1 MPTFDIESEID
12 NHELSN
18 AIDQANRELTTR
30 FDFKGVEAKF
40 ELNDKQI
47 TLSAPEEFQTSQMKD
62 ILDSKLTK
70 RGIDIR
76 SLNAEDMDT
85 NLAQAKLVLNI
96 KQGIDQ
102 PTAKKINKFLKESKL
117 KVQSSIQGDKIRITG
132 KKRDDLQA
140 AIASLKEEDFE
151 LPLQFDNFRD

>member
-1 MPTFDIESEID
+1 MPSFDIESEID

-40 ELNDKQI
+40 ELNGKQVVL
-47 TLSAPEEFQTSQMKD
+47 TAPEEFQVQQMKD

-76 SLNAEDMDT
+76 SLKAEDVDK
-85 NLAQAKLVLNI
+85 NLAQAKLVLNVQ
-96 KQGIDQ
+96 QGIEQ
-102 PTAKKINKFLKESKL
+102 PIAKKINKFLKESKL
-117 KVQSSIQGDKIRITG
+117 KIQSSIQGEKIRVTG
-132 KKRDDLQA
+132 KKRDDLQDA
-140 AIASLKEEDFE
+140 MKALKEEDFE
-151 LPLQFDNFRD
+151 LPLQFGNFRD

>member
-1 MPTFDIESEID
+1 MPTFDIESEI
-12 NHELSN
+12 NSHELSN

-47 TLSAPEEFQTSQMKD
+47 TLSAPEEFQTTQMKD

-76 SLNAEDMDT
+76 SLNAEDMNT

-102 PTAKKINKFLKESKL
+102 PTAKKINKFIKESKL

-140 AIASLKEEDFE
+140 AIASLREEDFE